1 MEKSLIWALAASTI
15 VLFLS
20 LCTSI
25 YFNYKFG
32 LILINL
38 EDGIEE
44 SLDILDEKYS
54 SISKILERPVF
65 FDSVEVRQV
74 IRDIKGARESVLHVA
89 NILGSIDEDAV
100 LDLEENK
107 A

>member
-1 MEKSLIWALAASTI
+1 LTWALTASAI
-15 VLFLS
+15 MLS
-20 LCTSI
+20 LCLSI
-25 YFNYKFG
+25 SLYFNYKFG

-44 SLDILDEKYS
+44 SLDILDKKYA

-74 IRDIKGARESVLHVA
+74 IREIKDSREAILYVA
-89 NILGSIDEDAV
+89 NILGSIDESAV
-100 LDLEENK
+100 EELEKNK

>member
-1 MEKSLIWALAASTI
+1 MIWALAASTV

-20 LCTSI
+20 LCASV

-32 LILINL
+32 LILVNL

-44 SLDILDEKYS
+44 SLDILDRKYS
-54 SISKILERPVF
+54 SMSKVLEKPVF

-74 IRDIKGARESVLHVA
+74 IRDIKDARESVLYVA
-89 NILGSIDEDAV
+89 NILGSIDENTT
-100 LDLEENK
+100 LDLEKNK